1 MSAIEESSPAAVVG
15 KSTQGSELP
24 VGDATRLLMLPQLP
38 YADAVHAELLA
49 AELTPSAF
57 EAGLRRGRTGASE
70 LYVRAVW
77 PVGAP
82 RLGEAVRPYGLTIA
96 WSHVTGWSA
105 HDIYEHCQLLDVDV
119 LADPRLIAQ
128 AAQHLA
134 VESLDGGELW
144 TPASGAGRWSEAVY
158 LDIALCRFEE
168 RPVEW

>member
-1 MSAIEESSPAAVVG
+1 MSAVEESRPAAVVG
-15 KSTQGSELP
+15 KSTQGSPLP

-49 AELTPSAF
+49 ARLTPSAF

-82 RLGEAVRPYGLTIA
+82 LLGEAVRPYGLTIA

-105 HDIYEHCQLLDVDV
+105 HDIDEHCQLLDVDA
-119 LADPRLIAQ
+119 LADPRLIAH
-128 AAQHLA
+128 AALHLTCEPLTGDA
-134 VESLDGGELW
+134 W
-144 TPASGAGRWSEAVY
+144 TPPFQGRWGEALH
-158 LDIALCRFEE
+158 LDIALADFEE
-168 RPVEW
+168 RGEVW